1 LSLYRSRVIVHKNL
15 DDFHVWQAKY
25 RHWLVEVAESDT
37 HEVWVSTRDLRA
49 LFASFPDD
57 QRLKS
62 LCASF
67 LLYARDLKTHFIT
80 DAAMQRIMGQVP
92 RLKNSPDVLKFLDW
106 FERNVSA
113 VARNKRRNHA
123 QDEGNAIARQRSPEV
138 MLGPV
143 PYGKA
148 PPHLNDPTEPADT
161 HEQWRRQA
169 APQEPPRVY
178 RPELRPMVLTWPQ
191 WWRLKLRGLGG
202 YVLALW
208 RGERSLFETLFVG
221 LLVGGTPWRLLDLLL
236 PEDLDFT
243 RDYVWVYWVNA
254 LMLPVA
260 LACAVWLAVS
270 LARSTRRSL
279 QLRGGVLWATT
290 VFLLSIPLVPLVAG
304 NGWDLQMLEE
314 WWAMVRGRSAPAYV
328 YADPHLGRIVVRG
341 AFRSGS
347 AEAFE
352 AVVKANPSL
361 RVVQIESPG
370 GYVLEGFRMAQLIEA
385 RKLDTVS
392 FEGCYSACTFLLV
405 AGQTRYLGPQVKV
418 GFHRSGRKYGPVGD
432 GWSWADHQIARYYES
447 RGVQREFIVRAL
459 TPSIRGIWV
468 APHAQMYE
476 AGYATL
482 RWSERPAG
490 V

>member
-1 LSLYRSRVIVHKNL
+1 MIVHKNL